1 LGSRLRSPIKSPA
14 LTSGCS
20 HVPITFTVSMDQL
33 KFDPDI
39 EMIKAKMV
47 LSLEME
53 KNGSLLCHD
62 YDMRLESAREGKR
75 AGRGWGLEESM
86 NIMVAV
92 SMMVMMAAQGVCSIA
107 YSQ

>member
-1 LGSRLRSPIKSPA
+1 
-14 LTSGCS
+14 
-20 HVPITFTVSMDQL
+20 MDQL

-75 AGRGWGLEESM
+75 VGRGWGLEESEYHGGIEYDGDDGCSRCM
-86 NIMVAV
+86 LNSIFAV
-92 SMMVMMAAQGVCSIA
+92 SMMVMVAAYGLYLINVLIGRICF
-107 YSQ
+107 